1 MALKTLSALPVF
13 ADSLFADRFNRIDR
27 LFSQLTGD
35 TPVGALPAYDL
46 QKIDDSNFLLSV
58 SVPGWKDEELEIET
72 VGGNLHITGKR
83 GETDSGSDGSQRWI
97 YKGIRRADFQLSFSL
112 PEHAQ
117 INQAQLDSG
126 ILKVT
131 IHQEIPESE
140 KPRKIAIESHGRVIE
155 HKV

>member
-1 MALKTLSALPVF
+1 MGT
-13 ADSLFADRFNRIDR
+13 
-27 LFSQLTGD
+27 
-35 TPVGALPAYDL
+35 LPAYDL
-46 QKIDDSNFLLSV
+46 QKVDDSNFLLSV
-58 SVPGWKDEELEIET
+58 SVPGWKDDELEIET

-83 GETDSGSDGSQRWI
+83 AQTENHSGGSQGWI

-126 ILKVT
+126 ILKIA

-140 KPRKIAIESHGRVIE
+140 KPRKIAIENQGRVIE

>member
-35 TPVGALPAYDL
+35 TPVGTLPAYDL
-46 QKIDDSNFLLSV
+46 QKVDDSNFLLSV
-58 SVPGWKDEELEIET
+58 SVPGWKDDELEIET
-72 VGGNLHITGKR
+72 VGGICIFPGNAETDAS
-83 GETDSGSDGSQRWI
+83 TDSGERWI
-97 YKGIRRADFQLSFSL
+97 YKGIRRANFQLSFSL

-126 ILKVT
+126 ILK
-131 IHQEIPESE
+131 
-140 KPRKIAIESHGRVIE
+140 
-155 HKV
+155 

>member
-83 GETDSGSDGSQRWI
+83 GETDPGTDGS
-97 YKGIRRADFQLSFSL
+97 
-112 PEHAQ
+112 
-117 INQAQLDSG
+117 
-126 ILKVT
+126 
-131 IHQEIPESE
+131 
-140 KPRKIAIESHGRVIE
+140 

>member
-35 TPVGALPAYDL
+35 TPVGTLPAYDL
-46 QKIDDSNFLLSV
+46 QKVDDSNFLLSV
-58 SVPGWKDEELEIET
+58 SVHGWKDDELEIET
-72 VGGNLHITGKR
+72 VGGICIFPGNAR
-83 GETDSGSDGSQRWI
+83 NRCSTDSGERWI
-97 YKGIRRADFQLSFSL
+97 YKGIRRANFQLSFSL

-126 ILKVT
+126 ILKIA
-131 IHQEIPESE
+131 IHQKSRRA
-140 KPRKIAIESHGRVIE
+140 KSHVKLRSRIRGA
-155 HKV
+155 

>member
-35 TPVGALPAYDL
+35 TPVGTLPAYDL
-46 QKIDDSNFLLSV
+46 QKVDDSNFLLSV
-58 SVPGWKDEELEIET
+58 SVHGWKDDELEIET
-72 VGGNLHITGKR
+72 VGGICIFPGNAR
-83 GETDSGSDGSQRWI
+83 NRCSTDSGERWI
-97 YKGIRRADFQLSFSL
+97 YKGIRRANFQLSFSL

-126 ILKVT
+126 ILKIA
-131 IHQEIPESE
+131 IHQRSRRA
-140 KPRKIAIESHGRVIE
+140 KNRVKLRSRIRGA
-155 HKV
+155 